1 MSGAISRAT
10 EKAIPSAAKCGEIA
24 LGLFATAAAA
34 LGSAVAA
41 KEGLL
46 EVSLLCGFIS
56 YGLLATTICDM
67 VSLRTQQR

>member
-34 LGSAVAA
+34 FGSAVAA

-56 YGLLATTICDM
+56 YGLLAAVISDIA
-67 VSLRTQQR
+67 SQRTM